1 MSVDRIK
8 FQNIVESQ
16 VPDYVRDDFPLL
28 VDFLKQYYVSQEYQ
42 SGTYDLVQNI
52 DQYVKV
58 EELTHLT
65 TSTILGANL
74 SYTDTTITTN
84 SSGNFTEGF
93 PTRDG
98 LIQIDDEI
106 IYYEYKTDTAFENC
120 RRGFSAVTSYEGSNT
135 PDELVFKSSEADTHT
150 AEVEIKNLSI
160 IFLQKFLTKLKTQ
173 VLPGFEDRTL
183 YTGLNQE
190 NFIYHADS
198 FYKSKGTNLS
208 FEILFRAL
216 YGQDV
221 EVVRP
226 SDFLLRPS
234 NANFKV
240 TTDIIVEKYLG
251 DPMDL
256 KNKTLFQDS
265 TGARGS
271 VSNVRP
277 VVYNGKVYYQ
287 TSLDLGYDRDID
299 VDGTVYSSF
308 VPNKKTKILNDVSI
322 GSTYIDVDS
331 TIGFPQTG
339 ILDTTDIDGV
349 NYFTSFTS
357 KNDNQ
362 FFNVPS
368 VISKIEKGTDIT
380 LYDLAY
386 AYVSESISQEKIEV
400 KISTALKDIVFD
412 DKNHSL
418 KHGDTINLKSIGI
431 SKNTEKTRNWNLNV
445 NVNWK
450 VKTLTLTDASQ
461 KRYSVKLNQD
471 HNILNSNNKVTF
483 TDNKN
488 NVTEAIVVS
497 ITSGD
502 TFTVT
507 AQNLLDLTED
517 YSVENQTLYVNSTK
531 YPYLNKYFVNV
542 QNIYSKYNNDLLV
555 SSNSIPSFNN
565 VLINPYN
572 RLLKFSG
579 VANNNAIQLLSNG
592 DHGYYTGDTIYYTP
606 GTITTTTTDTDGNTI
621 TITSPSTFEG
631 IEEGVFYIKRV
642 DNLNIK
648 LSKSSSNLFN
658 DIFVTLNGSVVDVT
672 FEYFNFRNKTFEPQS
687 IYREISSPVNKSGE
701 YKTVTGYTGILNNG
715 VEILNYKSP
724 NKLNYGSINEFKV
737 VNGGKGYDVINPP
750 ILKVDDIVGTG
761 ATGVVNV
768 KGQLERIDVINS
780 GFDYQQRPIVTISG
794 GNGIDAAAEVR
805 LSSVTHDVTF
815 NAEQN
820 SAQVSL
826 GSSTIGFSTFHKFRD
841 SEEVIYLTDNQMA
854 VGGLST
860 AASYYV
866 GVVDSKTVK
875 LYENFN
881 DSIVGIN
888 TIRLKFFGNGVHK
901 FRSST
906 LKNIVT
912 SIVVTNPGTGYENK
926 ERGIVGVNTALNE
939 FTIND
944 HGYSEKDIVN
954 YTGSTVNGL
963 VQSKDYY
970 VVKIDNNKF
979 SLSEVGT
986 GNTSVDYYYNRNV
999 SVDLRSTG
1007 SGSFNYKPIVVS
1019 VDGITGVSTRAGQD
1033 FSCQVQPI
1041 FRGKIE
1047 SIDVTGRGV
1056 GYGSS
1061 EVINFYRKPGT
1072 TIFSGSTAVLD
1083 PVINNGQVVDVLINN
1098 PGSGYNS
1105 PPDLELQTTT
1115 GKNAALTPVLN
1126 DGKIESVSVIKG
1138 GAGYV
1143 PDKTTIKVT
1152 ASGNEVVIDPMIDQW
1167 NINLFE
1173 RNFNIINGDDGFLDN
1188 NIGDDELQ
1196 YSYLYAPRPLR
1207 ENTFVISGTLDDNTR
1222 YGVRDL
1228 KIVNGVEVS
1237 NTFHSP
1243 IIGWAYDGNPIYGP
1257 YGFNQADGSSFVSE
1271 MKSGYELKTSDLNRP
1286 PISLYP
1292 LGFFIEDYIYTG
1304 AGDLDEHNGRFCVT
1318 PDYPNGTYA
1327 YFATINTIN
1336 DSVGPFK
1343 NFRRPQFPYLIGD
1356 SYNSLP
1362 NITNFK
1368 TISNQN
1374 EYDIQGNG
1382 WLRNTYN
1389 YNLNDNNY
1397 KYIFNSNFVKEQN
1410 LKVTSASLGVVEE
1423 VDILAGGSN
1432 YKVND
1437 DIIFDNSNSGGN
1449 GALSKVASIE
1459 GKTVDTVSIA
1469 RTVFYDVEFTPSSNR
1484 TFIGFST
1491 QIHSFNNDDI
1501 INVNGLSHYF
1511 GGFDGAY
1518 NVGVRR
1524 DNFVLTLGI
1533 STASSNDVNYLYVNG
1548 ILEHPYIRPDDILT
1562 IDEEKVRVL
1571 NLDQRTGRI
1580 RVQRAVEGT
1589 SPVPHQN
1596 SSILYENPKK
1606 FRINVGSLKTTRIF
1620 NVNEILYFDPAE
1632 SVGLGTVLGTGI
1644 GNTIIFSNPGVGQT
1658 QVIIEPQSIYY
1669 PHHNLKL
1676 NDSLI
1681 YTPNGGTSIEVWNG
1695 SSTGYVNLSSYQ
1707 NIYAVPLSDNTFG
1720 ISSNKVG
1727 LDSTGTYIGINT
1739 STSLFYFTNVGVG
1752 NSHKFT
1758 TIFNNVVTAEVSKNT
1773 ITVST
1778 ASTHGLTEGDL
1789 VNINIKPNIED
1800 TVIVK
1805 YNDFNRRIVFDPKTF
1820 VAGNV
1825 DVVRNSINFSGEF
1838 FKLGDKVI
1846 HTSSSPSSGLED
1858 NAIYYVVPFN
1868 DTKVRLVREKYEVNL
1883 ENPDFVDISSASGG
1897 TLSKINPRVQTKKN
1911 NTLTFDLSD
1920 SSLSFINGG
1929 AKFPAFDM
1937 NLYSDREYS
1946 NIFFTTGETSQFEV
1960 VKTGRP
1966 GVDLDASLKLS
1977 VRDTVPT
1984 QLYYRFEPDYLDTI
1998 PSIKSDIIIDND
2010 VNVHN
2015 SVEVVESLYNGSY
2028 NIEGVGST
2036 SFNYSIKDIPD
2047 VSLYNSS
2054 NSTLKYTTTSKS
2066 AFGAISNINVNDGG
2080 SGYKELPGITSI
2092 RSGIGSNAIVTI
2104 SSNSIGEILSTKFEE
2119 IGFDYPSDQTLK
2131 VVANIPEVLE
2141 VEALQSIK
2149 NISITSSGKNYLTN
2163 PELVILD
2170 GFTNKVIKDVDLKYN
2185 LGDTEVNIFKN
2196 TNGLYSTTP
2205 TIIPTRNSNG
2215 VGISSISYTEST
2227 KNVRVYLG
2235 SQFSDSV
2242 DFRYKTG
2249 AKVLIEGISV
2259 AIGSTDI
2266 GYNSENYDYAL
2277 FDVTGFDMQLGGSG
2291 AYFEYSLDGYL
2302 KSGESPGIMD
2312 EVRSIGR
2319 AIPESDFPVFDI
2331 NLKPNNFFID
2341 EIVNSGT
2348 NSGIV
2353 ERWNP
2358 TNRTLVVSTSDGF
2371 EVNSKI
2377 IGEASGT
2384 EVIIQKKFDFNS
2396 TVATGAGTN
2405 IIDGWNTNIGFLN
2418 DSLQKIPNNEYYQ
2431 NLSYSLKST
2440 VPLEKWDDA
2449 ISSLGHVA
2457 GLAKFADLA
2466 VESTEHTP
2474 GGIIVSTPE
2483 SDVEVVID
2491 VISESS
2497 IHCWQD
2503 FDNVS
2508 ENSFYINE
2516 LLTSDEIIFENKILT
2531 DFNESVGN
2539 RVLSIDDFSSTFN
2552 SVERPDKFANVGQF
2566 PSNYTYNK
2574 ILVYARDQVLTN
2586 NRQIDFLSVLHNKNT
2601 TLISQY
2607 GTLDTKYLGSYDFI
2621 PASDGTEWFIRF
2633 YPIYFAYHS
2642 YDLSPISFSLLDNN
2656 SGIGTT
2662 TFGDIVQVDSSRVD
2676 VAIGTTTT
2684 VTSIPTTYRSAKL
2697 LVQIEDTTDNYSVD
2711 ELNLVHD
2718 GTDVYLLEYGNL
2730 ITNIV
2735 GFGTFNAYI
2744 DGSNIDVDFIP
2755 NVGVALTVN
2764 TSIIAT
2770 SDTGTGPGTIY
2781 LDNSKLESKLTSISA
2796 SGSPGVTTIASYSGN
2811 IESSYY
2817 IVTVNDTTNSEY
2829 ESFEVITLNSVAS
2842 SAEFVEYANVQSG
2855 GSLGQV
2861 GVDTSSGNLTLTYA
2875 PIAGIDVE
2883 VRVFSI
2889 GVEPPTDNTRP
2900 TDIDLNNLHIHTDE
2914 GIYKG
2919 TMLDKKTAF
2928 GLNHKGN
2935 QIFMRGFDG
2944 SDPTIVD
2951 ITKNSVTIPNH
2962 FFVTGEEVTYTSPG
2976 IGSTASIGIGTTA
2989 IPGIGVTDKLP
3000 TSLYVVA
3007 PNNKELK
3014 FSSSAENSLKYDPI
3028 ILDIE
3033 SIGSGVGHS
3042 ITSTKQDQ
3050 KVLLAIDNIVQSPI
3064 VSFGITAT
3072 LAQDVVFEQDILLSG
3087 ITSIFTGDNLRIGNE
3102 IVMVSSVGVG
3112 NTTSVNVVRARMGTA
3127 RHSHTNGDLVEKLSG
3142 QYNIIDNTVN
3152 FASAPKGQE
3161 PISTSANVDPDSTD
3175 WTGITSTSSFQ
3186 GRSFMRSGIVGT
3198 SDETYTQN
3206 YIFDNISSQ
3215 FTGIGS
3221 EFSMKVDGSDVS
3233 GIASHN
3239 PFIVL
3244 NGIVQQP
3251 TGLQPYSLQV
3261 GDYRMAENTGVTSIT
3276 FTGNGGSPTGYDP
3289 NNGEYPLG
3297 GLMVS
3302 VGSIDGF
3309 GYQPLVSA
3317 GGTAI
3322 VSSAGTI
3329 TGIGIGNSGSGYRS
3343 GIQTTINVSIQTY
3356 STGIPNIEFIG
3367 TAAVSGGHIV
3377 GVAITNPQVF
3387 YVPRN
3392 ISNVGYT
3399 SITGIT
3405 TITTSTAHGL
3415 LSGDEV
3421 KVTGISFTC
3430 NYPGS
3435 GPVNISNFVYD
3446 NVSGIATVTTA
3457 TAHNLQTSG
3466 QKSQVLFTG
3475 IAMTCG
3481 LDGGATT
3488 HTYPRTTDPYYCG
3501 SKVTAVNS
3509 GTEFE
3514 TNVGVSTVPTFYQS
3528 GGIAQPVLISP
3539 RSTDPAAN
3547 GTSVVEVI
3555 DSTTFVINSGIST
3568 RKHFYARCGSVG
3580 KTYDVV
3586 FDDPLNY
3593 ENIPLSY
3600 APGYV
3605 GSGQSATVDIVVGQ
3619 GSSVINFILR
3629 NYGFG
3634 YGNGERLAFEAG
3646 GTTGIPTNTSLTF
3659 ESFQLLIDEVYDD
3672 KFNSWSVGNI
3682 EVLDTLDNEFDGSK
3696 TNFQI
3701 TLTELPYPIATRAGS
3716 LVDIEQ
3722 TLIVF
3727 INDILQIPGSGY
3739 IFNGGTI
3746 IEFTEAP
3753 KVGDTSK
3760 ILFYKGTGST
3770 DVRFVDILETV
3781 KPGDTLDIDN
3791 KPELGQSI
3799 VFDEDLRVVTG
3810 INTVDSLFTNPYSG
3824 PGITTDS
3831 NFLRPVTWC
3840 KQLVDKVINNVVVG
3854 KDRTHYEPLIYPSS
3868 YLIQPVSAAAT
3879 FAYVDTIE
3887 PLYDAENESYRR
3899 NFQNSIII
3907 TSQDSLVSSSASAV
3921 VSAAGTITSI
3931 NITNPGVGYTLPP
3944 QVTISTPVGVGTTQ
3958 RASATTNVI
3967 NYGVNSA
3974 TVINPG
3980 TGYTSSNPPAVLIE
3994 TPDIVRENI
4003 LVGSYV
4009 GDYGIVVAMG
4019 RSTASGQDEM
4029 IVDFYIPET
4038 SFMRNT
4044 SVVGTAVT
4052 VSTLDVGDYFTMFNT
4067 NVSISTAGTLV
4078 SERIDG
4084 SQIAITTS
4092 FVDSVYQVRN
4102 AATVESDVVGVGV
4115 TYVRRM
4121 TSNLTGISSGSSF
4134 DSTFITFDSTIV
4146 TFDSRNFQIFTGG
4159 ISTSNCIGN
4168 YSWGRI
4174 NFDNRVGISTFNFYG
4189 NDGYSGISTS
4199 SLVVRRSPLK
4209 YDNYV

>member
-28 VDFLKQYYVSQEYQ
+28 VDFLKQYYVSQEYE

-120 RRGFSAVTSYEGSNT
+120 TRGFSAVTSYEGSNT
-135 PDELVFKSSEADTHT
+135 PDELLFKSSEADTHT
-150 AEVEIKNLSI
+150 AEVEIKNLNI

-183 YTGLNQE
+183 YSGLNQE
-190 NFIYHADS
+190 NFIHHADS
-198 FYKSKGTNLS
+198 FYKSKGTDRS

-221 EVVRP
+221 EVIRP
-226 SDFLLRPS
+226 SEFLLRPS

-265 TGARGS
+265 TGSRGS

-287 TSLDLGYDRDID
+287 VSLDLGYDRDIN

-322 GSTYIDVDS
+322 GSTYIDVES

-339 ILDTTDIDGV
+339 IIDTTDIDGIE
-349 NYFTSFTS
+349 YATSFTS

-362 FFNVPS
+362 FFNVPP
-368 VISKIEKGTDIT
+368 VTNKIEEGTDIT

-386 AYVSESISQEKIEV
+386 AYVSENISQEKIEV
-400 KISTALKDIVFD
+400 KISTALKDIVFE

-418 KHGDTINLKSIGI
+418 KRGDTINLKSIGI
-431 SKNTEKTRNWNLNV
+431 GKNTEKTRNWNLNIKA
-445 NVNWK
+445 NWK
-450 VKTLTLTDASQ
+450 VKTLTLTDTSQ

-497 ITSGD
+497 ITSSD

-507 AQNLLDLTED
+507 TQNLLDLTED
-517 YSVENQTLYVNSTK
+517 YSVENQTLSVNSTK
-531 YPYLNKYFVNV
+531 YSYLNKYFVNV
-542 QNIYSKYNNDLLV
+542 QNIYSKNNNDLLV

-565 VLINPYN
+565 ILINPYN
-572 RLLKFSG
+572 RSLKFSG
-579 VANNNAIQLLSNG
+579 VTTNNAIKLLNTG

-621 TITSPSTFEG
+621 SITSPSTFEG
-631 IEEGVFYIKRV
+631 VEEGVFYIKRV

-648 LSKSSSNLFN
+648 LAKSSSNLFN

-672 FEYFNFRNKTFEPQS
+672 FDYFNFHNKIFEPQS

-724 NKLNYGSINEFKV
+724 NKLNYGGITDFKV

-750 ILKVDDIVGTG
+750 ILRVDDIVGTG

-768 KGQLERIDVINS
+768 KGQLERIDIIDS
-780 GFDYQQRPIVTISG
+780 GFDYQQRPIITISG
-794 GNGIDAAAEVR
+794 GNGNNASAEVR

-841 SEEVIYLTDNQMA
+841 SEEVIYLTDNQQA

-866 GVVDSKTVK
+866 GVVDSKTIK
-875 LYENFN
+875 LYENFD
-881 DSIVGIN
+881 DSIIGIN
-888 TIRLKFFGNGVHK
+888 TIRLSFFGNGVQK

-906 LKNIVT
+906 LKDIVT

-926 ERGIVGVNTALNE
+926 ERGIVGVNTASNE

-944 HGYSEKDIVN
+944 HGYSEKEIVN
-954 YTGSTVNGL
+954 YTGSTIDGL
-963 VQSKDYY
+963 TQSKDYY
-970 VVKIDNNKF
+970 VVKIDDNKF

-986 GNTSVDYYYNRNV
+986 GNTSTDYYYNRNV

-1041 FRGKIE
+1041 FRGEIE
-1047 SIDVTGRGV
+1047 SIDVTGNGI

-1061 EVINFYRKPGT
+1061 EVINFDRKPVT
-1072 TIFSGSTAVLD
+1072 TVFSGSAAILI

-1098 PGSGYNS
+1098 PGTGYNS
-1105 PPDLELQTTT
+1105 PPDLEIQTTT
-1115 GKNAALTPVLN
+1115 GKNAVLTPILN
-1126 DGKIESVSVIKG
+1126 DGKIESVNIIKG

-1143 PDKTTIKVT
+1143 PNKTTIKVT

-1173 RNFNIINGDDGFLDN
+1173 RNFNNIDDDDGFLDININ
-1188 NIGDDELQ
+1188 NDELQ

-1207 ENTFVISGTLDDNTR
+1207 ENTFVISGTSDNNTR
-1222 YGVRDL
+1222 YGVPDL
-1228 KIVNGVEVS
+1228 KTVNGIEVS

-1257 YGFNQADGSSFVSE
+1257 YGFNQADGSSFVNV
-1271 MKSGYELKTSDLNRP
+1271 MKSGYELKTSFLNRP

-1356 SYNSLP
+1356 SYSSLP

-1374 EYDIQGNG
+1374 DYDIQSNG

-1389 YNLNDNNY
+1389 YNLNDNGY
-1397 KYIFNSNFVKEQN
+1397 KYIFNSNLVNKQKIE
-1410 LKVTSASLGVVEE
+1410 VTSASLGVVEE

-1437 DIIFDNSNSGGN
+1437 EIIFDDSNSGGN
-1449 GALSKVASIE
+1449 GARSRVTSIE
-1459 GKTVDTVSIA
+1459 GNIINTVSVA
-1469 RTVFYDVEFTPSSNR
+1469 TTSLYDVEFTPFSNR
-1484 TFIGFST
+1484 SFIGFST

-1501 INVNGLSHYF
+1501 INVSGLSSYF
-1511 GGFDGAY
+1511 SGFDRAY
-1518 NVGVRR
+1518 NVGVRT

-1533 STASSNDVNYLYVNG
+1533 STASTNDVDYLYVNG
-1548 ILEHPYIRPDDILT
+1548 ILEYPFIRPDDIFT

-1644 GNTIIFSNPGVGQT
+1644 GNTITFSNPGVGQT
-1658 QVIIEPQSIYY
+1658 QVFIEPQSIYY

-1707 NIYAVPLSDNTFG
+1707 NLYAVPLSDNTLG

-1727 LDSTGTYIGINT
+1727 LDSTGSYIGVNT
-1739 STSLFYFTNVGVG
+1739 STALLYITNVGAG
-1752 NSHKFT
+1752 NTHKFT
-1758 TIFNNVVTAEVSKNT
+1758 TNLNNVITAEAFKNVVT
-1773 ITVST
+1773 VST
-1778 ASTHGLTEGDL
+1778 SSTHGLTEGDL
-1789 VNINIKPNIED
+1789 VSIDIKPNVED

-1820 VAGNV
+1820 TSGDV
-1825 DVVRNSINFSGEF
+1825 DIVRNSINFSGEF

-1858 NAIYYVVPFN
+1858 NAIYYIVPFN
-1868 DTKVRLVREKYEVNL
+1868 RTKVRLVREKYEVNL
-1883 ENPDFVDISSASGG
+1883 VSPNFIDITSASGG

-1920 SSLSFINGG
+1920 SSLSFISGG
-1929 AKFPAFDM
+1929 TEYPAFSM

-1946 NIFFTTGETSQFEV
+1946 NIFFNTGETNQFEV

-1966 GVDLDASLKLS
+1966 GVDSDASLKLS

-1984 QLYYRFEPDYLDTI
+1984 QLYYRFEPDHLDII

-2015 SVEVVESLYNGSY
+2015 SVEVVKSLYNGSY
-2028 NIEGVGST
+2028 NIVGVGST
-2036 SFNYSIKDIPD
+2036 SFDYTIKDIPD

-2066 AFGAISNINVNDGG
+2066 AFGAISNINVDDGG

-2092 RSGIGSNAIVTI
+2092 RSGIGSNAIVTL

-2131 VVANIPEVLE
+2131 VVTNIPEVLE

-2149 NISITSSGKNYLTN
+2149 NIIVTSSGKNYLVN

-2170 GFTNKVIKDVDLKYN
+2170 GFTNKIFSDVDLRYN
-2185 LGDTEVNIFKN
+2185 LGDTEVEILKN

-2205 TIIPTRNSNG
+2205 TIIPIRNSNG
-2215 VGISSISYTEST
+2215 VGISSIDYTEST

-2266 GYNSENYDYAL
+2266 GYNSENYNYAL

-2302 KSGESPGIMD
+2302 NPGESPGIVD
-2312 EVRSIGR
+2312 EVRSAGR

-2331 NLKPNNFFID
+2331 NLKPNNFFTD
-2341 EIVNSGT
+2341 EIVTSGT

-2358 TNRTLVVSTSDGF
+2358 TNRTLVVSTSDEF

-2396 TVATGAGTN
+2396 KVATGAGTT
-2405 IIDGWNTNIGFLN
+2405 IIDGWKTNIGFLN
-2418 DSLQKIPNNEYYQ
+2418 DSLQKTPNNEYYQ

-2449 ISSLGHVA
+2449 VSSLGHVA
-2457 GLAKFADLA
+2457 GLAKFADLI
-2466 VESTEHTP
+2466 VESTEQTP

-2508 ENSFYINE
+2508 ENSFYING
-2516 LLTSDEIIFENKILT
+2516 LLISDEIIFENKILT
-2531 DFNESVGN
+2531 DFNESFGN

-2574 ILVYARDQVLTN
+2574 ILVYNRNQVLTN
-2586 NRQIDFLSVLHNKNT
+2586 NRQVDFLSVLHNKT
-2601 TLISQY
+2601 DAIISQY
-2607 GTLDTKYLGSYDFI
+2607 GTLDTKYLGSYDFV

-2633 YPIYFAYHS
+2633 YPINFAYHS
-2642 YDLSPISFSLLDNN
+2642 YDLSSISFSLLDNI
-2656 SGIGTT
+2656 SGVGTT
-2662 TFGDIVQVDSSRVD
+2662 TFGDIVQADSSRVD
-2676 VAIGTTTT
+2676 VPISTTTT
-2684 VTSIPTTYRSAKL
+2684 VAGISTAYRSAKL
-2697 LVQIEDTTDNYSVD
+2697 LVQIEDTTNNYSVD

-2718 GTDVYLLEYGNL
+2718 GTDVYLLEYGDL
-2730 ITNIV
+2730 ATNAV

-2744 DGSNIDVDFIP
+2744 DSGSSTDYSEVTLSSLSPSSFNQTYVRQSTGFVLDTDTVSSGNALLHADSNYYYYVASTGPANDNRALIYSTSDSKWVTVFTFSIDFTEGNISDNQAIGSVFTDDVIATSQTQDSRNVPIASGDIVYATTSGGSGDINVDFIP

-2829 ESFEVITLNSVAS
+2829 ESFEVISLS
-2842 SAEFVEYANVQSG
+2842 SPTTPAEFVEYANVQSS

-2861 GVDTSSGNLTLTYA
+2861 GIETTSSWPDILNLTYT
-2875 PIAGIDVE
+2875 PNSGIDVE
-2883 VRVFSI
+2883 VRVFSV
-2889 GVEPPTDNTRP
+2889 GMEPPTDNTRP
-2900 TDIDLNNLHIHTDE
+2900 TDIDLNNSHIHTDE
-2914 GIYKG
+2914 GTYSG
-2919 TMLDKKTAF
+2919 TKVDLKTAF
-2928 GLNHKGN
+2928 GLTHNGD
-2935 QIFMRGFDG
+2935 QIFLRAFDG

-3028 ILDIE
+3028 VLDIE

-3042 ITSTKQDQ
+3042 ITSTKQAQ

-3064 VSFGITAT
+3064 VSFGITTT

-3102 IVMVSSVGVG
+3102 IVTVASVGVG
-3112 NTTSVNVVRARMGTA
+3112 NTTSVNVLRARMGTT
-3127 RHSHTNGDLVEKLSG
+3127 RHSHSTGDLVEKLSG
-3142 QYNIIDNTVN
+3142 EYNIVNNTVN
-3152 FASAPKGQE
+3152 FASAPKGPE
-3161 PISTSANVDPDSTD
+3161 PIAVGASVDPDGTD

-3198 SDETYTQN
+3198 TDETYTQN
-3206 YIFDNISSQ
+3206 YIFDNSSYQ
-3215 FTGIGS
+3215 FTGIRS
-3221 EFSMKVDGSDVS
+3221 EFSMKVDGVDVT
-3233 GIASHN
+3233 GVATHN

-3251 TGLQPYSLQV
+3251 TGLQPSSLQV
-3261 GDYRMAENTGVTSIT
+3261 GDYRMTENTGVTSIT
-3276 FTGNGGSPTGYDP
+3276 FIGNGGSPTGYDP
-3289 NNGEYPLG
+3289 NNGEYPIG

-3302 VGSIDGF
+3302 VGSSNGF

-3317 GGTAI
+3317 GGTVT
-3322 VSSAGTI
+3322 VSSTGTI
-3329 TGIGIGNSGSGYRS
+3329 SAVSIANSGSGYRS
-3343 GIQTTINVSIQTY
+3343 GIQTVVNVGVQTY
-3356 STGIPNIEFIG
+3356 SSGIPNIEFIG
-3367 TAAVSGGHIV
+3367 TAAISGGHIV
-3377 GVAITNPQVF
+3377 SVAITNPGT
-3387 YVPRN
+3387 
-3392 ISNVGYT
+3392 GYT
-3399 SITGIT
+3399 GTNLPD
-3405 TITTSTAHGL
+3405 L
-3415 LSGDEV
+3415 L
-3421 KVTGISFTC
+3421 
-3430 NYPGS
+3430 
-3435 GPVNISNFVYD
+3435 
-3446 NVSGIATVTTA
+3446 
-3457 TAHNLQTSG
+3457 
-3466 QKSQVLFTG
+3466 
-3475 IAMTCG
+3475 
-3481 LDGGATT
+3481 
-3488 HTYPRTTDPYYCG
+3488 
-3501 SKVTAVNS
+3501 
-3509 GTEFE
+3509 
-3514 TNVGVSTVPTFYQS
+3514 
-3528 GGIAQPVLISP
+3528 
-3539 RSTDPAAN
+3539 
-3547 GTSVVEVI
+3547 
-3555 DSTTFVINSGIST
+3555 
-3568 RKHFYARCGSVG
+3568 
-3580 KTYDVV
+3580 
-3586 FDDPLNY
+3586 FDDPLSY

-3629 NYGFG
+3629 NSGFG
-3634 YGNGERLAFEAG
+3634 YGNGERLVFEAG

-3659 ESFQLLIDEVYDD
+3659 ENFQLLIDEVYYD

-3682 EVLDTLDNEFDGSK
+3682 EVLDTLDNEFDGFK

-3701 TLTELPYPIATRAGS
+3701 TLNESTYAIATRSGS
-3716 LVDIEQ
+3716 LVDVEQ
-3722 TLIVF
+3722 TLVVF
-3727 INDILQIPGSGY
+3727 INDILQVPGIGY
-3739 IFNGGTI
+3739 KFNGGSI

-3760 ILFYKGTGST
+3760 ILFYKGTGNV
-3770 DVRFVDILETV
+3770 DVKFVDILETV
-3781 KPGDTLDIDN
+3781 KPGDTLNIDN
-3791 KPELGQSI
+3791 NPELGQDTS
-3799 VFDEDLRVVTG
+3799 FDEDLRVVTG
-3810 INTVDSLFTNPYSG
+3810 INTADSLFTNPYSG
-3824 PGITTDS
+3824 PGVTTDP

-3840 KQLVDKVINNVVVG
+3840 KQLVDKVIDNVVVG

-3868 YLIQPVSAAAT
+3868 YVIQSVSAAAT
-3879 FAYVDTIE
+3879 FAYVDTVE
-3887 PLYDAENESYRR
+3887 PLYDAENESYQR

-3921 VSAAGTITSI
+3921 VSTAGTITSI

-3958 RASATTNVI
+3958 RASATANII

-3980 TGYTSSNPPAVLIE
+3980 TGYTSSNPPTVLIE
-3994 TPDIVRENI
+3994 TPNIVREGI
-4003 LVGSYV
+4003 LVDSYV

-4019 RSTASGQDEM
+4019 RSTVSGQDEM
-4029 IVDFYIPET
+4029 LVDFYIPEN

-4067 NVSISTAGTLV
+4067 NVSISTAGTLI

-4092 FVDSVYQVRN
+4092 FADSVYQVRN
-4102 AATVESDVVGVGV
+4102 AATVVSDVVGVGV
-4115 TYVRRM
+4115 TYVRRI
-4121 TSNLTGISSGSSF
+4121 TSNLTGISSGTSF

-4159 ISTSNCIGN
+4159 ISTSNYIGN